1 MSGPFTLLVQSPL
14 NAMGKVD
21 ALHYHTWPLWPPI
34 IQLCIYFRL
43 PIIWSASRVSLYKER
58 EPPLP
63 HQSKNRF
70 DLCYP
75 LQIGKLTV
83 KLCWYFRETERPNCQ
98 IMRGKKYRPTYHLRP
113 KKEIS
118 PPLMVERGGGAKGG
132 GAQRWPPPPLK
143 KNLSPS
149 NYPHWAKGNGQIT
162 YELGHENVIWVW
174 FFLGECDGPLLCWG
188 WGGVHV
194 FIIATMASLMTWHE
208 LGWIMNP
215 YD

>member
-75 LQIGKLTV
+75 LQTGKLTV

-98 IMRGKKYRPTYHLRP
+98 TMRGKNIGLYIMWDQNRKF
-113 KKEIS
+113 
-118 PPLMVERGGGAKGG
+118 PPSLMVEKGG
-132 GAQRWPPPPLK
+132 GA
-143 KNLSPS
+143 
-149 NYPHWAKGNGQIT
+149 
-162 YELGHENVIWVW
+162 
-174 FFLGECDGPLLCWG
+174 GE
-188 WGGVHV
+188 GGV
-194 FIIATMASLMTWHE
+194 ASNGPHPPSKKT
-208 LGWIMNP
+208 
-215 YD
+215 